1 MHDFDAAKKS
11 PGAAKS
17 LEPQHGSGAPLDC
30 PMVLLDAVVEIFGLA
45 DLDRRLTIS
54 IDGFERG
61 EIGTAFVDGH
71 RLGDAILSDRF
82 LKVTPGCSLVPM
94 GAQQEVDG
102 VAVLVDGPVEI
113 FPVALDADVCLIHS
127 PALSNWQLATAK
139 RFLQYRQQ
147 LERPAMDGRMIDR
160 RPTFGHHFFKMTQT
174 QRIGDVPAH
183 ARQNHLQ
190 RIVQAFQYLGQRR
203 V

>member
-1 MHDFDAAKKS
+1 
-11 PGAAKS
+11 
-17 LEPQHGSGAPLDC
+17 
-30 PMVLLDAVVEIFGLA
+30 
-45 DLDRRLTIS
+45 
-54 IDGFERG
+54 
-61 EIGTAFVDGH
+61 
-71 RLGDAILSDRF
+71 
-82 LKVTPGCSLVPM
+82 M

-127 PALSNWQLATAK
+127 PALSNWQLASAK

-174 QRIGDVPAH
+174 QRIGDIPAH

-190 RIVQAFQYLGQRR
+190 RIVQAFTLASAGFSVFIDSLISDFVSPEFYRPSLTATQPLLPERR
-203 V
+203 